1 MKQTLILAGIAM
13 LATAGPAVAKPN
25 HSKHN
30 KGQHARV
37 LDQGQGSLYGYGRQG
52 CPPGLAKKPRCMPP
66 GQYKKQFQ
74 IGQRLP
80 YGANGLLGYNAL
92 PYDLRSQYGAQLDP
106 YGRYYYQDDYLYR
119 VDPTTMIVQ
128 QVLRGLLYR

>member
-1 MKQTLILAGIAM
+1 MKTLFLIAGATLLAS
-13 LATAGPAVAKPN
+13 AGPAYSKPG
-25 HSKHN
+25 HAKHN

-37 LDQGQGSLYGYGRQG
+37 LAPGLLNGQACVGS
-52 CPPGLAKKPRCMPP
+52 PPGLAKKPMCMPP

-128 QVLRGLLYR
+128 QGLRGLLYR

>member
-1 MKQTLILAGIAM
+1 MKQALILAGIAM

-30 KGQHARV
+30 KGQHARA
-37 LDQGQGSLYGYGRQG
+37 LAPGLLNGHACAGS
-52 CPPGLAKKPRCMPP
+52 PPGLAKKPMCMPP

-92 PYDLRSQYGAQLDP
+92 PYDLRNQYGAQLDP
-106 YGRYYYQDDYLYR
+106 YGRYYQQDDYLYR
-119 VDPTTMIVQ
+119 VDPTTMVVQ